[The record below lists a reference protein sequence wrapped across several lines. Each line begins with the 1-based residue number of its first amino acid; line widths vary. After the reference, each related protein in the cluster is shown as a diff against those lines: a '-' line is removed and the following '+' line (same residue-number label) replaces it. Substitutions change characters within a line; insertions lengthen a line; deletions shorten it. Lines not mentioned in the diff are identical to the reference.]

1 MSAAAIEGD
10 GPAAGS
16 GAVTNAVT
24 NPWLIALVVAL
35 ASFMEVLDT
44 TIANVALPYIAG
56 GMGVSEDEA
65 SWVVTTY
72 LVSNAII
79 LTASSYLARMLG
91 RKTFFLISLGLFTL
105 SSILCGFAPNLNA
118 LLLFRIMQ
126 GIGGGGMVPVAQSI
140 LADAFPPAKRGQ
152 AFALFGVAVVVAPVV
167 GPTLGGWL
175 SDNWSWEWCFLINA
189 PVGLFAMAM
198 ISLVL
203 QEKTAPAQSRSAQ
216 DNGFDLVGFLLVA
229 TFLGALEVVLDR
241 GLEDDWF
248 GSSFIVTF
256 AVICA
261 LAFVL
266 MIPWELTRRN
276 PMIDLRMVASRQFGA
291 SFLVMLATGAILLAT
306 TQFLPQLVQQDFGY
320 TATWA
325 GLVLSPGGVVT
336 MAMMFV
342 VGRLASKVQPK
353 YLIIVGA
360 VFIALSMYSMTNV
373 YGDLGFWFMARSRM
387 LLGVGLPLIFVPIMA
402 ASYDGIPPSKTDQ
415 ASALINA
422 ARNTGG
428 SIGVSIVSNVLTHR
442 EQFHQNRLIE
452 QVVPSSTSY
461 QDTLQQITNYFT
473 AQGSSLAQAHDQ
485 AVQWIGAQVQAQAS
499 FLSYMDAF
507 WVLMLIALAAVPLAL
522 TLRNIKLGGPVKMG
536 H

>member
-1 MSAAAIEGD
+1 MSAPSIQAE
-10 GPAAGS
+10 PAA
-16 GAVTNAVT
+16 V
-24 NPWLIALVVAL
+24 NPWVIAILVAV

-72 LVSNAII
+72 LVSNAIV
-79 LTASSYLARMLG
+79 LTASSFLARTLG
-91 RKTFFLISLGLFTL
+91 RKTFFLICLGAFTL
-105 SSILCGFAPNLNA
+105 SSLLCGFAPNLNA
-118 LLLFRIMQ
+118 LLLCRVLQ
-126 GIGGGGMVPVAQSI
+126 GFGGGGMVPVAQSI
-140 LADAFPPAKRGQ
+140 LANSFPPAKRGQ
-152 AFALFGVAVVVAPVV
+152 AFAVFGVAVVVAPVV

-175 SDNWSWEWCFLINA
+175 SDNISWEWCFLINV
-189 PVGLFAMAM
+189 PVGVIAMAL
-198 ISLVL
+198 IWLLL
-203 QEKTAPAQSRSAQ
+203 QESPVARAEARRQQ
-216 DNGFDLVGFLLVA
+216 QGQGFDVIGFVLVA

-248 GSSFIVTF
+248 ASHFIVTF
-256 AVICA
+256 AVISG

-266 MIPWELTRRN
+266 MIPWEMTRRH

-342 VGRLASKVQPK
+342 VGRLVPKVQPK
-353 YLIIVGA
+353 YLIIAGA
-360 VFIALSMYSMTNV
+360 ALIALSMYSMTNV

-402 ASYDGIPPSKTDQ
+402 ASYDGIDPSKTDQ

-442 EQFHQNRLIE
+442 EQFHQSRLVE
-452 QVVPSSTSY
+452 QVIPSSTQY
-461 QDTLQQITNYFT
+461 QDTLQQVTSYF
-473 AQGSSLAQAHDQ
+473 AAHGSSLAQAQDQ
-485 AVQWIGAQVQAQAS
+485 AIQWIGAQVQGQAS
-499 FLSYMDAF
+499 FLAYMDAF
-507 WVLMLIALAAVPLAL
+507 WVLMLISLAAVPLAL
-522 TLRNIKLGGPVKMG
+522 TLRKIKLGGAVHAG